1 MDDPPPRTSPRADGC
16 ALLFALTLPTLLA
29 WIYFVILPERNAPPA
44 AQTSAYTVGKVI
56 QFGFPLLW
64 VLAIQRCRLALKRPG
79 TKGLGESLVFGVVI
93 FVAMLVLYHAWLEP
107 AGYVEMAREPI
118 RERLEGYGL
127 TSLPRYVLF
136 GLFVSLAHSF
146 LEEYYWRWF
155 VFGGLR
161 RLVPVWV
168 AIVIASLG
176 FMGHHVLI
184 LSDYFGWWS
193 LPSVAFSLAVALGG
207 AVWAWIY
214 HRSGSLYGPWLSHLL
229 VDVAVFVVG
238 YDLVGGHFGP

>member
-1 MDDPPPRTSPRADGC
+1 MNDTPPRTSPWADAC

-29 WIYFVILPERNAPPA
+29 WIYFVMLPGRDAPPA
-44 AQTSAYTVGKVI
+44 VQTTAYTVGKII
-56 QFGFPLLW
+56 QFGLPLFW
-64 VLAIQRCRLALKRPG
+64 VLAIQRCRLALKRPSA
-79 TKGLGESLVFGVVI
+79 KGLGEGFVFGVVV
-93 FVAMLVLYHAWLEP
+93 FVAMLVLYRAWLEP
-107 AGYVEMAREPI
+107 AGHVEVAREPI
-118 RERLEGYGL
+118 RKRLEGYGL
-127 TSLPRYVLF
+127 TNLPTYVLF
-136 GLFVSLAHSF
+136 GLFVSLAHSL

-161 RLVPVWV
+161 RLVPLWV
-168 AIVIASLG
+168 AIVVASLG
-176 FMGHHVLI
+176 FMSHHVLI

-214 HRSGSLYGPWLSHLL
+214 HRTGSLYGPWLSHLL

-238 YDLVGGHFGP
+238 YDLVGGYFGS